1 MCNIPCGNVMPVNI
15 KDSTCN
21 VGIPLEHA
29 SWKLKYI
36 DAWKSLFSPTLSIGW
51 EYQQLHLGY
60 HKMRQTLTHK
70 AHRYRCSVLLPA
82 ACENILSNLEHEDTM
97 EFNSP
102 HADNKIENLINF
114 TTDAISPFPTEW
126 SLERAGRYPN
136 NAICMPRH
144 SVLCIFL
151 NIVSTTAA
159 YFFDITSIFHHSWP
173 AVPDENCSS
182 CPRPVDSLKET
193 SALASSSLPKS
204 CFINCDFVPC
214 VILSISAALVRDFR
228 ASSVYSSSLQSEK
241 RSIYVSL

>member
-82 ACENILSNLEHEDTM
+82 ACENILSNLEHEETM

-159 YFFDITSIFHHSWP
+159 YFLILYLFS
-173 AVPDENCSS
+173 
-182 CPRPVDSLKET
+182 
-193 SALASSSLPKS
+193 
-204 CFINCDFVPC
+204 
-214 VILSISAALVRDFR
+214 VIVG
-228 ASSVYSSSLQSEK
+228 LQSLMK
-241 RSIYVSL
+241 IAHHAHDRWIA